1 MQDTITSLA
10 ALGEAVRAL
19 RQASALSTLQI
30 ARHSGRSRDVLN
42 RLERGQ
48 DVSVSSLLNILAA
61 LGHGLALPP
70 AGRPSLQAMRRR
82 FAELDHEPVDG
93 AHDDEAARR

>member
-1 MQDTITSLA
+1 MSDSITSLT
-10 ALGEAVRAL
+10 ALGEAIRAL
-19 RQASALSTLQI
+19 RSASGKSTLEI

-61 LGHGLALPP
+61 LGHGLSLPR
-70 AGRPSLQAMRRR
+70 AGRPTLQEMSAH
-82 FAELDHEPVDG
+82 FAELDTPE
-93 AHDDEAARR
+93 DDPPASQ